1 MKKLL
6 LLTVICCS
14 LLHCEAKKTSE
25 ITIDIASEIVL
36 GHKEI
41 IHSEVL
47 NEDRE
52 VWIHMPA
59 SYYDVLY
66 TKPKY
71 PVLYLLDGPAH
82 FYAVSGMMKQ
92 LSSANGNSV
101 VPEMIIVAISNTDR
115 SRDLTPTSAG
125 MDFFSGDSIQ
135 YASGGGAQF
144 LEFMET
150 ELIPHIDKTYPAAP
164 YRTFV
169 GHSFGGLAVLNALIT
184 TPVLFDNYIAIDP
197 SLWWDDQ
204 TFLKTIT
211 SNLSAPNFAGKS
223 LYVGVANT
231 MKAGM
236 SIKKVVHDRT
246 KSTAHIRSILE
257 FVKDMETN
265 KENGL
270 HFDWKY
276 YPEDGHGSVPLIA
289 TYDAFRFL
297 FAWHELTGINQFFD
311 PKATGTAADL
321 IALITTHYQNISR
334 HYGYKTCAPEAF
346 LNSLGYE
353 FMDMDAATEKAHAV
367 FALNIKNF
375 PNSSNVY
382 DSMGDFQLAQLDS
395 LQALALFQKALAV
408 GDNEFSQ
415 EKIDLLKAKLK
426 EGDPLPLK

>member
-6 LLTVICCS
+6 LLTVVCFS
-14 LLHCEAKKTSE
+14 LLQCEAKKNSE
-25 ITIDIASEIVL
+25 ITIDTDSEIVL

-41 IHSEVL
+41 IYSEVL

-59 SYYDVLY
+59 SYYDTLY
-66 TKPKY
+66 TKTKY
-71 PVLYLLDGPAH
+71 PVLYLLDGPEH
-82 FYAVSGMMKQ
+82 FYAVSGMIKQ
-92 LSSANGNSV
+92 LSNANGNSV

-115 SRDLTPTSAG
+115 SRDLTPTPVT

-135 YASGGGAQF
+135 YASGGGAKF
-144 LEFMET
+144 LDFMET
-150 ELIPHIDKTYPAAP
+150 ELIPHIDNTYPAAP

-169 GHSFGGLAVLNALIT
+169 GHSFGGLAVLNALAT
-184 TPVLFDNYIAIDP
+184 KPVLFDNYIAIDP

-204 TFLKTIT
+204 AFLRTIT
-211 SNLSAPNFAGKS
+211 SNLSAPKFAGKS

-231 MKAGM
+231 MKPGM
-236 SIKKVVHDRT
+236 SIKKVVQDRT
-246 KSTAHIRSILE
+246 KSTVHIRSILE
-257 FVKDMETN
+257 FVKDMEAN
-265 KENGL
+265 KENSL
-270 HFDWKY
+270 HFNWKY

-311 PKATGTAADL
+311 PKTTATAADL
-321 IALITTHYQNISR
+321 IALITTHYKIISM
-334 HYGYKTCAPEAF
+334 HYGYKTCAPEAL

-353 FMDMDAATEKAHAV
+353 FMEMDGATEKARAV

-408 GDNEFSQ
+408 GENEFSQ
-415 EKIDLLKAKLK
+415 EKIDLLKAKLM
-426 EGDPLPLK
+426 GADPLPLK